1 VPGFEKVN
9 ENDDPGDRSG
19 DVQVTAS
26 PESAVQVWVVESLL
40 VTVTFVPD
48 FTFSGVGLKAK
59 LLMVTADPPAAAAGA
74 AAVDPVAVVVLDALE
89 PLLLELQAPRSA
101 TEATEAVTAT
111 RVVLAERRARRA
123 GEVVVLMPGTTHRR
137 PRGFSP

>member
-1 VPGFEKVN
+1 
-9 ENDDPGDRSG
+9 
-19 DVQVTAS
+19 
-26 PESAVQVWVVESLL
+26 VWVVESLL

-48 FTFSGVGLKAK
+48 FTLSGVGLKAK
-59 LLMVTADPPAAAAGA
+59 LLMVTADPPVAAAGA
-74 AAVDPVAVVVLDALE
+74 AAVDPAAAVGLDALE

-111 RVVLAERRARRA
+111 RVVLAERRARRT

-137 PRGFSP
+137 RRGFSP